1 MGLKPIYSFLK
12 FLDQPTLVHRLG
24 QSVPVLLPLGGLAY
38 TANDV
43 YKAPEG
49 EKAKRLVKTGSVM
62 LFTLLAAWQSF
73 RRFGKPN
80 LTTIR
85 QDARFVFGKL
95 KEEGIQL
102 SKSLSSLLQKAENG
116 KVLNPLEVHTLRKE
130 LHAASPHGKA
140 HFLKL
145 IPDPENEAHELS
157 FKKILHEVKQLSLM
171 GLYPVLGGI
180 AGGVLGN
187 LINRDDWRHE
197 LKNQAKEGL
206 FQYMANIAL
215 CNVGATIA
223 LLGLKQTRYIGSR
236 AARMGAMTLGIG
248 LVGIVFGSSIANFLG
263 KNFFNPLFDEGPG
276 HTLRRIRD
284 KVARE
289 GWGSLFRDLNSER
302 HPELMDV
309 ALHVDDFATMGVLAG
324 LKWVEPALPF
334 LYSLSGFRSGIG
346 YRNGPAASGSSSASP
361 ATFPVRSMSALAAG
375 SRNSERGF
383 GIYHRASAPFAV
395 NTLPPRFPEPQFANA
410 QGEHVP
416 PVRYP
421 KPGSG
426 FSTASRMSNPAFQ
439 MPQSGYNR
447 NAQFSM
453 PTAENLVGR
462 QPFSTWPPSNSN
474 FTPNP
479 FRPAWQAQ

>member
-1 MGLKPIYSFLK
+1 MGLKPVYNSFLK
-12 FLDQPTLVHRLG
+12 FLDQPMLVHRLG

-38 TANDV
+38 TAHDV
-43 YKAPEG
+43 YQAPEG
-49 EKAKRLVKTGSVM
+49 EKAKRLIKTGSVM
-62 LFTLLAAWQSF
+62 LFTLLAAWHSF

-85 QDARFVFGKL
+85 QDAGFVFNQL
-95 KEEGIQL
+95 KAEGVQL
-102 SKSLSSLLQKAENG
+102 SKSLSGLLHKAENG
-116 KVLNPLEVHTLRKE
+116 KVLNPLEIHALRKE

-145 IPDPENEAHELS
+145 IPDPEDEAHELS

-180 AGGVLGN
+180 SGGVLGN
-187 LINRDDWRHE
+187 LINRDDWRQE

-223 LLGLKQTRYIGSR
+223 LLGLKQTRHIGSR

-276 HTLRRIRD
+276 HALRRIRE
-284 KVARE
+284 KVARD

-334 LYSLSGFRSGIG
+334 LYSLSGFRAGIG
-346 YRNGPAASGSSSASP
+346 YRNGPSASGPGSASP
-361 ATFPVRSMSALAAG
+361 ATFPVRSMSVLAMG
-375 SRNSERGF
+375 SRNSDRGF
-383 GIYHRASAPFAV
+383 GIYHRASGPFAV
-395 NTLPPRFPEPQFANA
+395 NTLSPRFSAPQFANA
-410 QGEHVP
+410 QSQHVFP
-416 PVRYP
+416 AQGL
-421 KPGSG
+421 KPGIA
-426 FSTASRMSNPAFQ
+426 FSTMSGMGNSAFR
-439 MPQSGYNR
+439 MPQAGDRR
-447 NAQFSM
+447 NVQYARPS
-453 PTAENLVGR
+453 AENAMGR
-462 QPFSTWPPSNSN
+462 QPFSTWPSANSD

-479 FRPAWQAQ
+479 FRHA